1 MSEAKARKRKRN
13 RANRALNMTFKN
25 FIVPPISL
33 SLSLPLHRVF
43 LAIFALPAVLTLT
56 YAVSVVEWAWQV
68 GCVGTHLRLKSTPDR
83 GQRRVALS
91 IN

>member
-33 SLSLPLHRVF
+33 SLSLHRVF

-56 YAVSVVEWAWQV
+56 YAVSVVQWAWQL